1 MTKQTEIKL
10 GVIKWFQR
18 LANSRNGN
26 PRFKVAFTDGM
37 IMRTAPDA
45 GWVYEIVPSQ
55 LVGRPVAASY
65 HMTPS
70 GNAVLDRLATCQPW
84 QDASVIVGEAESAT

>member
-1 MTKQTEIKL
+1 MTKQTKVKTNRIDKIK
-10 GVIKWFQR
+10 R

-26 PRFKVAFTDGM
+26 PRFMVEFADGM

-45 GWVYEIVPSQ
+45 GWVYGIVPDQ

-84 QDASVIVGEAESAT
+84 QDASVIVGE